1 MKRVVL
7 FLLSFLLVIAFSA
20 CSDEEQ
26 TYTYSVVKDDKIF
39 EVNYVEKTIFDG
51 THTYQYTFSGNTDS
65 YSITITYPNG
75 STYYWNHNGMVG
87 SGSWSDDYN
96 DAIYASGDTL
106 CDVIVV
112 QAPKASKAS
121 NPSKVFAAILIIA
134 IGIFNVA
141 SPRTAWYLEYGW
153 RYKNAEPSDTALAFN
168 GLSGIIAI
176 IIGIF
181 MLFS

>member
-1 MKRVVL
+1 
-7 FLLSFLLVIAFSA
+7 
-20 CSDEEQ
+20 
-26 TYTYSVVKDDKIF
+26 
-39 EVNYVEKTIFDG
+39 
-51 THTYQYTFSGNTDS
+51 
-65 YSITITYPNG
+65 
-75 STYYWNHNGMVG
+75 MVG

-106 CDVIVV
+106 CDIIVV